1 MNNTLFALLYTLAV
15 GGAWLLS
22 LPFLLLFSFKEKYR
36 RSIPARFFLWRNPP
50 LPEGRVW
57 FHACSFGETRAL
69 KPLLEAFEKDA
80 ALTVTTQTGCDE
92 GKKLLETVRYLPFEP
107 LLWFWV
113 RPQKALVVMEAELW
127 FLLFYLAKRKGAKT
141 LLVNAR
147 ISDRS
152 YPRYQKFAWLY
163 RRIFAHIDEVF
174 AQSEADK
181 KRLEALGARRVTVT
195 GNVKLAN
202 LPEASRRYEKPGGLV
217 VTAASTHEGEEEGVV
232 AAFVAFRRRHP
243 DAKLLVVPR
252 HPERFGKVAALVA
265 RQAREAGLSFSRWS
279 EGRSLAADIVVVDA
293 MGELVNLYAVSDIV
307 VLGGA
312 FAPVGGHNPAEVIP
326 FGCRLVSGTK
336 IFNQRAMFDAVEG
349 PLFCELSELEAALER
364 ALEAPPLRLKTPV
377 SLAPILEGVRDVV

>member
-1 MNNTLFALLYTLAV
+1 M